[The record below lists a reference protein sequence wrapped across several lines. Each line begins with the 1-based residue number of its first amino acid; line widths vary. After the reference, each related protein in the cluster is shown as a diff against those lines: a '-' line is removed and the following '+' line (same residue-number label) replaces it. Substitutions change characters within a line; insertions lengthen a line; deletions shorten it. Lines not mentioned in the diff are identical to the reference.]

1 MALNSSGILK
11 GFNLSKIVGGIN
23 DTLNVVNKAIPI
35 YKQVSP
41 VVKNVKDIF
50 NAGKSIKDASKESI
64 VREQKAFERPIINT
78 RKKDNSNNRG
88 KFNLDTL
95 TFFQ

>member
-1 MALNSSGILK
+1 MALNSGSILK

-23 DTLNVVNKAIPI
+23 DTLNIVNKTI

-41 VVKNVKDIF
+41 IVKNVKDVF
-50 NAGKSIKDASKESI
+50 NAGKSIKEVAKESTLK
-64 VREQKAFERPIINT
+64 EQKAFVRPVINN
-78 RKKDNSNNRG
+78 KKNIGSQDRG
-88 KFNLDTL
+88 KLNLDTL

>member
-1 MALNSSGILK
+1 MALNSGSILK

-23 DTLNVVNKAIPI
+23 DTLNIVNKTIPI

-41 VVKNVKDIF
+41 IVKNVKDVF
-50 NAGKSIKDASKESI
+50 NAGKSIKDAAKESVI
-64 VREQKAFERPIINT
+64 KEQKAYVRPVVNNKRTINT
-78 RKKDNSNNRG
+78 EDRG